1 MQLNEILRIKRQ
13 QMGMTQENLAKK
25 LFVSAQSVSKW
36 ELGLS
41 VPTIDNLVTLTDLY
55 NLSLD
60 ELIKGSPFFK
70 KPFLVGKK
78 MSWKKIIIFIL
89 AWIFISL
96 LLTGFGYQP
105 KWLLVLILLMGIWV
119 FPICCENYWI
129 IDNDFVCYHHY
140 EFKNIK
146 DYLNLWRGGKSEKIY
161 YKDICSVK
169 IKYYVKPRFSPWDI
183 NPDTLFLLLKSK
195 KENFI
200 LPINY
205 SVSSF
210 LPQFVSFLKRNKV
223 EVHDPQRIEKLIVQH
238 KNLYN
243 YFHSN

>member
-1 MQLNEILRIKRQ
+1 MNGDEIMQLNEILRIKRQ

-119 FPICCENYWI
+119 FPILFVAKTTGLLITILCVI
-129 IDNDFVCYHHY
+129 I
-140 EFKNIK
+140 IMI
-146 DYLNLWRGGKSEKIY
+146 LKI
-161 YKDICSVK
+161 
-169 IKYYVKPRFSPWDI
+169 
-183 NPDTLFLLLKSK
+183 L
-195 KENFI
+195 
-200 LPINY
+200 
-205 SVSSF
+205 
-210 LPQFVSFLKRNKV
+210 
-223 EVHDPQRIEKLIVQH
+223 RII
-238 KNLYN
+238 
-243 YFHSN
+243 